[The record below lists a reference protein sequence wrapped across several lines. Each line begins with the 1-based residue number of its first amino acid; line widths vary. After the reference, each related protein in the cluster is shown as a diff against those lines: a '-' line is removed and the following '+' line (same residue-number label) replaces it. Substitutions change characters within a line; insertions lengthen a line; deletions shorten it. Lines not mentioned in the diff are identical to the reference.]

1 MKTKAFLIAR
11 VSDPEQRQALP
22 AQVLRLEKY
31 AKDKD
36 YNYELFE
43 FDESAYKDNRKTF
56 SKIVDS
62 IGNYPE
68 NCIVVFDKIDRY
80 TRDSSTD
87 EVKTLNKLRE
97 DGQIEIHFPSDNLC
111 VTKNSGA
118 PDLFRLGIGV
128 ALARYYSDSIRDNVK
143 RRFEQKLNDGEWPG
157 KAPIGYINHRI
168 SDKETTVLLDTE
180 RAPYI
185 KKAFELRLIGTPYR
199 GIAAQLKKEGLR
211 NNTAKLTPIG
221 QSTVEQILKNPFYY
235 GTMRYSGK
243 LYPHKYEPL
252 ISRKMFDKVQAVND
266 QRGTN
271 RTKKQKI
278 DYTFNGLL
286 KCGSCGCSISSY
298 TAKGNVYMQCSRGKG
313 PCKQSHIKE
322 KDLVPQVAE
331 MIGQLEMNEDIVKY
345 VIDELRNHHDNQQL
359 YYANAIEQTRT
370 EYDTIQKKLRVLYE
384 DRLDGRI
391 TLNDYDEYVKDLKA
405 RQEQL
410 DEQLVNLTHNDKSFM
425 LTSSYLLEIATKA
438 PQLFKSSKAALKS
451 KLLRF
456 LLSNLVI
463 QDKKLVFNLK
473 APFDV
478 IARCSKS
485 QNWLSLPVSNLSR
498 FWSTLIAWWYLLLY
512 WERDESRRFEPGW
525 ARRQW
530 PRGLSHCLT

>member
-1 MKTKAFLIAR
+1 MNRLKVTNAIILAIKIIRVITTLPRIGFLG
-11 VSDPEQRQALP
+11 
-22 AQVLRLEKY
+22 LRGG
-31 AKDKD
+31 
-36 YNYELFE
+36 
-43 FDESAYKDNRKTF
+43 R
-56 SKIVDS
+56 S
-62 IGNYPE
+62 I
-68 NCIVVFDKIDRY
+68 R
-80 TRDSSTD
+80 
-87 EVKTLNKLRE
+87 
-97 DGQIEIHFPSDNLC
+97 
-111 VTKNSGA
+111 
-118 PDLFRLGIGV
+118 
-128 ALARYYSDSIRDNVK
+128 SDS
-143 RRFEQKLNDGEWPG
+143 PG
-157 KAPIGYINHRI
+157 SIPKGITIALSVTRLIHRI
-168 SDKETTVLLDTE
+168 SDKETTVLLDQE
-180 RAPYI
+180 RAGYI

-221 QSTVEQILKNPFYY
+221 QSTIEQILKNPFYY
-235 GTMRYSGK
+235 GVMRYNGK

-271 RTKKQKI
+271 RTKKQKT

-298 TAKGNVYMQCSRGKG
+298 TAKGNVYMQCSKGKG
-313 PCKQSHIKE
+313 PCKQAHIKE
-322 KDLVPQVAE
+322 KDLVPQVAA
-331 MIGQLEMNEDIVKY
+331 MVGQLEMNEDIVKY
-345 VIDELRNHHDNQQL
+345 VIDELRKHHDNQQL
-359 YYANAIEQTRT
+359 YYANAIEQTRV

-410 DEQLVNLTHNDKSFM
+410 DEQLVTLTHNDKSFM

-438 PQLFKSSKAALKS
+438 PKLFQSSKAALKS

-473 APFDV
+473 TPFDV
-478 IARCSKS
+478 IAECSKNQS
-485 QNWLSLPVSNLSR
+485 WLLGADSNRQPTGYTYPAVSN
-498 FWSTLIAWWYLLLY
+498 
-512 WERDESRRFEPGW
+512 G
-525 ARRQW
+525 
-530 PRGLSHCLT
+530 RGLYHLPKIKGSEALPPG